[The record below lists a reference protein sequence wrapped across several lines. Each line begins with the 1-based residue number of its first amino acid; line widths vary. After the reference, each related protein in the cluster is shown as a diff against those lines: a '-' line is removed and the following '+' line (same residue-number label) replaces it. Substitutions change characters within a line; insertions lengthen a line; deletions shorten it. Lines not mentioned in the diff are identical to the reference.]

1 MSQKQQFMS
10 QKQYNQATQNQQQ
23 QFRNPIF
30 LSKQTKE
37 KTMENKQQTTLQKQ
51 QNQETQNQQQQFRN
65 PIFLSK
71 QSQTQEQTMK
81 NQHQMSQKQQQT
93 TLQKQQSQGT
103 QNQQFRKPTW
113 RPNEYSRSHRSNRRK
128 VICWMMDGCESGNDM
143 MH

>member
-10 QKQYNQATQNQQQ
+10 
-23 QFRNPIF
+23 
-30 LSKQTKE
+30 
-37 KTMENKQQTTLQKQ
+37 QKQ

-71 QSQTQEQTMK
+71 QSQTQEKTME
-81 NQHQMSQKQQQT
+81 NQQQMSQKQQQT

-113 RPNEYSRSHRSNRRK
+113 RPNVYDPFGNFPYYRMDVDQEPPEEKQNDSERK
-128 VICWMMDGCESGNDM
+128 SFYYPIFQPMQSDNKYKSDLDM
-143 MH
+143 LL